1 MNSDDRKEIINI
13 VNQGFE
19 AVMLPYFAR
28 VQEGIDAIREDVAVI
43 KNTLQDHGNRLAK
56 IEVRQENHSY
66 RLGRI
71 ENILDDHSKKLDEHG
86 KKLDDHTHRLGCI
99 EGKLD
104 TVIDRQDMQAA
115 EIKELKN
122 KAG

>member
-1 MNSDDRKEIINI
+1 MNSEDRKEIINI

-19 AVMLPYFAR
+19 AVILPYFAR

-43 KNTLQDHGNRLAK
+43 KDTLQDHGNRLAK
-56 IEVRQENHSY
+56 IEVRQENNSY

-71 ENILDDHSKKLDEHG
+71 ENILEDHSDEFARVNQKLDA
-86 KKLDDHTHRLGCI
+86 
-99 EGKLD
+99 
-104 TVIDRQDMQAA
+104 VVDRQDKQDAD
-115 EIKELKN
+115 IKGLKG

>member
-1 MNSDDRKEIINI
+1 MNLDERKEIINI

-43 KNTLQDHGNRLAK
+43 KDTLQDHGNRLAK
-56 IEVRQENHSY
+56 IEVRQENHSHRLKRIEGELDDHGH

-71 ENILDDHSKKLDEHG
+71 E
-86 KKLDDHTHRLGCI
+86 
-99 EGKLD
+99 GKLD
-104 TVIDRQDMQAA
+104 AVVDRQDKQDA